1 MNHLNRK
8 IGDMQPY
15 DNLISGLTP
24 PVRVASAT
32 IAKGDTETTYPRG
45 AVFARSQKD
54 GKLYLLGTTAAT
66 GDTLAP
72 DCILCDP
79 ATVGTET
86 DETAVVY
93 VMGNFNPDAL
103 TVSKDYEITQA
114 DYNKLRER
122 GLYVSAIL

>member
-24 PVRVASAT
+24 PVRTASGT
-32 IAKGDTETTYPRG
+32 IAKGSTETTYPRG
-45 AVFARSQKD
+45 TVFAKSAKD
-54 GKLYLLGTTAAT
+54 RKLYLLGSTAAT
-66 GDTLAP
+66 GDTLTP

-79 ATVGTET
+79 VTVGTET

-103 TVSKDYEITQA
+103 TVAEEYEITQE
-114 DYNKLRER
+114 DFNKLRER
-122 GLYVSAIL
+122 GLYFSVIL